1 MPANVKEELIESME
15 VAASQQRVID
25 SMAHGFYAAAVPTRP
40 RSEESLEFSTQAT
53 VAEAETLPAALE
65 ARN

>member
-15 VAASQQRVID
+15 VAASQRRVID
-25 SMAHGFYAAAVPTRP
+25 SMAHGFYAAAVPTCP
-40 RSEESLEFSTQAT
+40 RSEQSLEFSTQAT

>member
-25 SMAHGFYAAAVPTRP
+25 SMAHGFYAAAVPTCP